1 MYLLIPCL
9 AALYITTLS
18 HLHPTM
24 YLLIPFPLCSF
35 QRAILTFTSHYV
47 SINSGNVIKDAG
59 YSVYLH
65 PTMYLLIRRLELK
78 ARHSDSIYIPLCI
91 Y

>member
-65 PTMYLLIRRLELK
+65 PTMYLLIQNV
-78 ARHSDSIYIPLCI
+78 SMC
-91 Y
+91 